1 MTPLVRKIIRS
12 KNLRYRFRALGRERA
27 FAQVDGDMI
36 EIDLKK
42 NNPPVRNLLHE
53 AIHYFNPDMAHKQV
67 YELEAAEWARLTN
80 KEAAKLYKK
89 IFT

>member
-1 MTPLVRKIIRS
+1 MTPLVRKILRS
-12 KNLRYRFRALGRERA
+12 KNLRYRFRALGREQA
-27 FAQVDGDMI
+27 FAQVDGVVI

-53 AIHYFNPDMAHKQV
+53 AIHYYNPDMPHREV
-67 YELEAAEWARLTN
+67 YELEAAEWAKLSN
-80 KEAAKLYKK
+80 KDAAKLYRK